1 MSMRWITIT
10 TKHKAHT
17 GWQGNCVCVWERE
30 RERERER
37 DRQRLTFHW
46 LSYWNLMAW
55 LQNVFC
61 NFVCNIL
68 SFIPVV
74 LSFPD
79 GSESIWG
86 GKESTCQC
94 RRRVFYPLV
103 GWQSPGEGD
112 GNPLQYSCL
121 GNPMDRGARRAIVRG
136 VTKSLTRLNDWAHN
150 SGPDSHLAVVK
161 NRDHKIVICTILNTL
176 NCLSSK
182 RSDLLAG
189 CSTISK
195 IPKSEG
201 QLWP

>member
-1 MSMRWITIT
+1 
-10 TKHKAHT
+10 
-17 GWQGNCVCVWERE
+17 
-30 RERERER
+30 
-37 DRQRLTFHW
+37 
-46 LSYWNLMAW
+46 MAW
-55 LQNVFC
+55 LQNVLW

-79 GSESIWG
+79 GSKSIWG

-94 RRRVFYPLV
+94 RRRGFDPSV
-103 GWQSPGEGD
+103 GGRSPGEGD

-121 GNPMDRGARRAIVRG
+121 GNPTDRGAGWAIVRG
-136 VTKSLTRLNDWAHN
+136 VADSLTRLNDWAHT
-150 SGPDSHLAVVK
+150 SGPDSHLAIVK
-161 NRDHKIVICTILNTL
+161 YRDHKIVICTILNIL
-176 NCLSSK
+176 NCLSS
-182 RSDLLAG
+182 RHSDLLAV